1 MKNLFSRYGGH
12 GIQIGQGK
20 SSNSKLPDDQSLEN
34 VLSNYAFQ
42 MKGFTYLSS
51 FEMLPNFME
60 SHKKLPHGSTK
71 IAEINHTLSDILL
84 QHEIFVDS
92 KIYIVPTKY
101 TNVFS
106 CFISTDYKPLKPY
119 LGKFDPSYDCILII
133 RIQEKTDSEILENL
147 NKISQALIGLL
158 VFEMEIKY
166 SEIII
171 TPSMTHIGK
180 KINEKELNTLVECI
194 KEVDSR
200 EELSEIIF
208 L

>member
-1 MKNLFSRYGGH
+1 MKKLFSRYGGH

-92 KIYIVPTKY
+92 KIYLVPTKY

-106 CFISTDYKPLKPY
+106 CFISTDYKPLKTHNY
-119 LGKFDPSYDCILII
+119 GIHNQTN
-133 RIQEKTDSEILENL
+133 R
-147 NKISQALIGLL
+147 G
-158 VFEMEIKY
+158 IKHNRLYKPKRY
-166 SEIII
+166 SRNS
-171 TPSMTHIGK
+171 TQ
-180 KINEKELNTLVECI
+180 INRWNTI
-194 KEVDSR
+194 HH
-200 EELSEIIF
+200 
-208 L
+208 